1 MFTCSV
7 LCMENNN
14 WTTIFHSLFSY
25 RSQKWCQNVQKSS
38 GTTSRRRAASFEL
51 LMSFQWSIIVP
62 TMKNCRFFFS
72 IILTSVSD
80 DVSRE
85 IITCRAGV
93 GGIFIYWF
101 FFLTKAQRYIDGG
114 RHLKSNVQDSGDSTI
129 VRTSK
134 YAYFAG
140 YNRRQ
145 NCWDNGTI

>member
-14 WTTIFHSLFSY
+14 WTTIFHGLFSY

-62 TMKNCRFFFS
+62 TMKNCRFFFFNN
-72 IILTSVSD
+72 T
-80 DVSRE
+80 DVRFWWCFSGNHNLQSRRWRHFYLL
-85 IITCRAGV
+85 I
-93 GGIFIYWF
+93 